1 MAGIHGALI
10 MNVAE
15 NVEFTDEEKVQ
26 AMDVRAIDK
35 ERIARQIMVVDDEFD
50 VTVFYKLS
58 LEYYGFVVDAF
69 NEPREALL
77 SFKSSYYDLVIL
89 DIKMPDMDGFELY
102 RELKKIDPAVKACF
116 LTANERY
123 YEEFRDGE
131 DNKIDRE
138 LFLRKPVENQKL
150 IDKINLLI
158 SK

>member
-10 MNVAE
+10 RNVAE

-77 SFKSSYYDLVIL
+77 SLQI
-89 DIKMPDMDGFELY
+89 
-102 RELKKIDPAVKACF
+102 
-116 LTANERY
+116 
-123 YEEFRDGE
+123 
-131 DNKIDRE
+131 
-138 LFLRKPVENQKL
+138 
-150 IDKINLLI
+150 
-158 SK
+158 